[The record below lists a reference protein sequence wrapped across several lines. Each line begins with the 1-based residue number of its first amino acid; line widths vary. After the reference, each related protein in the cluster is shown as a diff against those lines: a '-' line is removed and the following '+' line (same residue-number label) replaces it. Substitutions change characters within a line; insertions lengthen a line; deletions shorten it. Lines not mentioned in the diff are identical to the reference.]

1 MPSLQEQIQ
10 ADLGDAMR
18 ARDEVRKSSLR
29 MLIAAL
35 KNAQIEAR
43 TDHLEDAA
51 VLAMVQ
57 KQVKQRRESVMEFR
71 KGNREDLVAIEEAEI
86 EVLSAYLP
94 AQVSREEIVAAA
106 RKLVAETGA
115 AGPRDMGKL
124 MPALTKQFGA
134 SADGRTISEV
144 VRELLGA

>member
-1 MPSLQEQIQ
+1 MPSLQERVQ

-29 MLIAAL
+29 MLIAAI
-35 KNAQIEAR
+35 KNAAIEAR
-43 TDHLEDAA
+43 KDLDDAA
-51 VLAMVQ
+51 VLAIVQ
-57 KQVKQRRESVMEFR
+57 KQVKQRRESVVEFR
-71 KGNREDLVAIEEAEI
+71 KGNREDLVAVEEAEI

-94 AQVSREEIVAAA
+94 VQVSREEIFAAA
-106 RKLVAETGA
+106 RKVVAETGA
-115 AGPRDMGKL
+115 SGPRDMGKV

>member
-115 AGPRDMGKL
+115 AGPRDMGKV

>member
-1 MPSLQEQIQ
+1 MPTLQERIQ

-18 ARDEVRKSSLR
+18 AKDDVRKSSLR
-29 MLIAAL
+29 MLLAAL

-43 TDHLEDAA
+43 KELDDAA
-51 VLAMVQ
+51 VLAIVQ
-57 KQVKQRRESVMEFR
+57 KQVKQRRESVLEFR

-86 EVLSAYLP
+86 AILAGYLP

-106 RKLVAETGA
+106 RAAVAEFGA
-115 AGPRDMGKL
+115 SGPRDIGKV
-124 MPALTKQFGA
+124 MPALTKRFGA

-144 VRELLGA
+144 VREILGA

>member
-18 ARDEVRKSSLR
+18 AKDGVRKSSLR

-35 KNAQIEAR
+35 KNAQIEVR
-43 TDHLEDAA
+43 KDHLDDAA
-51 VLAMVQ
+51 VLTIVQ
-57 KQVKQRRESVMEFR
+57 KQVKQRRESILEFR

-86 EVLSAYLP
+86 EVLSTYLP
-94 AQVSREEIVAAA
+94 VQVSREEIVAAA
-106 RKLVAETGA
+106 QKIVAETGA
-115 AGPRDMGKL
+115 SGPRDMGKV

-144 VRELLGA
+144 VREILGA

>member
-18 ARDEVRKSSLR
+18 AKDGVRKSSLR

-35 KNAQIEAR
+35 KNAQIEVR
-43 TDHLEDAA
+43 KDHLDDAA
-51 VLAMVQ
+51 VLTIVQ
-57 KQVKQRRESVMEFR
+57 KQVKQRRESILEFR
-71 KGNREDLVAIEEAEI
+71 KGNREDLVAIEEAES

-106 RKLVAETGA
+106 QKIVAETGA
-115 AGPRDMGKL
+115 SGPRDMGKV

-144 VRELLGA
+144 VREILGA

>member
-1 MPSLQEQIQ
+1 MPTLQERIQ

-18 ARDEVRKSSLR
+18 AKDEVRKSSLR

-43 TDHLEDAA
+43 KELDDAA

-57 KQVKQRRESVMEFR
+57 RQVKQRRESIVEFR

-94 AQVSREEIVAAA
+94 VQVSREEILAAA
-106 RKLVAETGA
+106 RKIVAETGA
-115 AGPRDMGKL
+115 SSPRDMGKV
-124 MPALTKQFGA
+124 MPVLTKQFGA

-144 VRELLGA
+144 VREILGA

>member
-10 ADLGDAMR
+10 ADLSDAMR

-43 TDHLEDAA
+43 TDHLEDTA

-86 EVLSAYLP
+86 EVLSTYLP

-115 AGPRDMGKL
+115 AGPRDMGKV

>member
-1 MPSLQEQIQ
+1 MPSLQERIH
-10 ADLGDAMR
+10 ADLVEAMR
-18 ARDEVRKSSLR
+18 AKDEVRKSSLR
-29 MLIAAL
+29 MLIAAV

-43 TDHLEDAA
+43 KELDDAG
-51 VLAMVQ
+51 VLGMVQ
-57 KQVKQRRESVMEFR
+57 KQVKQRRESVVEFR

-106 RKLVAETGA
+106 QKIVAETGA
-115 AGPRDMGKL
+115 SGPRDMGKV

-134 SADGRTISEV
+134 TADGRTISEV
-144 VRELLGA
+144 VRQILGA

>member
-10 ADLGDAMR
+10 ADLSDAMR

-57 KQVKQRRESVMEFR
+57 KQVKQRRESVIEFR

-115 AGPRDMGKL
+115 AGPRDMGKV
-124 MPALTKQFGA
+124 MPVLTTQFGA

>member
-1 MPSLQEQIQ
+1 MSTLQERIQ

-18 ARDEVRKSSLR
+18 AKDEVRKSSLR
-29 MLIAAL
+29 MLIAAV

-43 TDHLEDAA
+43 KELDDAG
-51 VLAMVQ
+51 VLAIVQ
-57 KQVKQRRESVMEFR
+57 KQVKQRRESVAEFR

-86 EVLSAYLP
+86 VVLSTYLP
-94 AQVSREEIVAAA
+94 AQVSRETIVAAA
-106 RKLVAETGA
+106 QKIVAETGA
-115 AGPRDMGKL
+115 SGPRDMGKV

-144 VRELLGA
+144 VREILGA

>member
-1 MPSLQEQIQ
+1 MPTLQERIQ

-18 ARDEVRKSSLR
+18 AKDEVRKSSLR

-43 TDHLEDAA
+43 KELDDPA

-57 KQVKQRRESVMEFR
+57 KQVKQRRESIAEFR

-86 EVLSAYLP
+86 VVLSAYLP
-94 AQVSREEIVAAA
+94 AQVSREEIVTAAQ
-106 RKLVAETGA
+106 KIVAETGA
-115 AGPRDMGKL
+115 SGPRDMGKV
-124 MPALTKQFGA
+124 MPVLTKQFGA

-144 VRELLGA
+144 VREILGA

>member
-1 MPSLQEQIQ
+1 MSTLQERIQ
-10 ADLGDAMR
+10 ADLTEAMR
-18 ARDEVRKSSLR
+18 AKDEVRKSSLR
-29 MLIAAL
+29 MLIAAI

-43 TDHLEDAA
+43 KELDDGG

-57 KQVKQRRESVMEFR
+57 KQVKQRRESVAEFR

-86 EVLSAYLP
+86 VVLSAYLP

-106 RKLVAETGA
+106 QKIVAETGA
-115 AGPRDMGKL
+115 SGPRDMGKV

-144 VRELLGA
+144 VREILGA

>member
-1 MPSLQEQIQ
+1 MPSLQERVQ

-29 MLIAAL
+29 MLIAAI
-35 KNAQIEAR
+35 KNAAIEAR
-43 TDHLEDAA
+43 KDLDDAA
-51 VLAMVQ
+51 VLAIVQ
-57 KQVKQRRESVMEFR
+57 KQVKQRRESVVEFR
-71 KGNREDLVAIEEAEI
+71 KGNREDLVAVEEAEI

-106 RKLVAETGA
+106 RTIVAETGA
-115 AGPRDMGKL
+115 SGPRDMGKV

>member
-18 ARDEVRKSSLR
+18 AKDGVRKSSLR

-35 KNAQIEAR
+35 KNAQIEVR
-43 TDHLEDAA
+43 KDHLDDAA
-51 VLAMVQ
+51 VLTIVQ
-57 KQVKQRRESVMEFR
+57 KQVKQRRESVLEFR

-106 RKLVAETGA
+106 QKIVAETGA
-115 AGPRDMGKL
+115 SGPRDMGKV
-124 MPALTKQFGA
+124 MPTLTKQFGA

-144 VRELLGA
+144 VREILGA

>member
-1 MPSLQEQIQ
+1 MPSLQERIH
-10 ADLGDAMR
+10 ADLVEAMR
-18 ARDEVRKSSLR
+18 AKDEVRKSSLR
-29 MLIAAL
+29 MLIAAV

-43 TDHLEDAA
+43 KELDDAG
-51 VLAMVQ
+51 VLGMVQ
-57 KQVKQRRESVMEFR
+57 KQVKQRRESVVEFR

-106 RKLVAETGA
+106 QKIVAETGA
-115 AGPRDMGKL
+115 SGPRDMGKV

-144 VRELLGA
+144 VREILGA

>member
-10 ADLGDAMR
+10 ADLSDAMR

-115 AGPRDMGKL
+115 AGPRDMGKV

-144 VRELLGA
+144 VRELLGT

>member
-1 MPSLQEQIQ
+1 MPTLQERIQ

-18 ARDEVRKSSLR
+18 AKDEVRKSSLR

-43 TDHLEDAA
+43 KELDDAA

-57 KQVKQRRESVMEFR
+57 RQVKQRRESIVEFR

-94 AQVSREEIVAAA
+94 AQVSREEILAAA
-106 RKLVAETGA
+106 RKIVAQTGA
-115 AGPRDMGKL
+115 SGPRDKGKV
-124 MPALTKQFGA
+124 MPELTKQFGA

-144 VRELLGA
+144 VREILGA

>member
-1 MPSLQEQIQ
+1 MPTLQERIQ

-18 ARDEVRKSSLR
+18 AKDEVRKSSLR

-43 TDHLEDAA
+43 KELDDAA

-57 KQVKQRRESVMEFR
+57 RQVKQRRESIVEFR

-94 AQVSREEIVAAA
+94 AQVSREEILAAA
-106 RKLVAETGA
+106 RKIVAETGA
-115 AGPRDMGKL
+115 SSPRDMGKV
-124 MPALTKQFGA
+124 MPVLTKQFGA

-144 VRELLGA
+144 VREILGA

>member
-1 MPSLQEQIQ
+1 MSTFQERIQ

-18 ARDEVRKSSLR
+18 AKDEVRKSSLR
-29 MLIAAL
+29 MLIAAV

-43 TDHLEDAA
+43 KELDDAG

-57 KQVKQRRESVMEFR
+57 KQVKQRRESVAEFR

-86 EVLSAYLP
+86 VVLSAYLP
-94 AQVSREEIVAAA
+94 AQVSREEIVVAAQ
-106 RKLVAETGA
+106 KIVAETGA
-115 AGPRDMGKL
+115 SGPRDMGKV

-144 VRELLGA
+144 VREILGA

>member
-1 MPSLQEQIQ
+1 MSTLQERIR
-10 ADLGDAMR
+10 ADLLEAMR
-18 ARDEVRKSSLR
+18 AKDEVRKSSLR
-29 MLIAAL
+29 MLIAAV

-43 TDHLEDAA
+43 KELDDGG

-57 KQVKQRRESVMEFR
+57 KQVKQRRESVAEFR

-94 AQVSREEIVAAA
+94 AQVSRAEIVAAA
-106 RKLVAETGA
+106 QKVVAETGA
-115 AGPRDMGKL
+115 SGPRDMGKV

-144 VRELLGA
+144 VREILGA

>member
-10 ADLGDAMR
+10 ADLSDAMR

-86 EVLSAYLP
+86 EVLSTYLP

-115 AGPRDMGKL
+115 AGPRDMGKV

>member
-1 MPSLQEQIQ
+1 MPSLQERIH
-10 ADLGDAMR
+10 ADLVEAMR
-18 ARDEVRKSSLR
+18 AKDEVRKSSLR
-29 MLIAAL
+29 MLIAAV

-43 TDHLEDAA
+43 KELDDAG
-51 VLAMVQ
+51 VLGMVQ
-57 KQVKQRRESVMEFR
+57 KQVKQRRESVVEFR

-106 RKLVAETGA
+106 QKIVAETGA
-115 AGPRDMGKL
+115 SGPRDMGKV

-144 VRELLGA
+144 VRQILGA